1 MCARMVSMCSSHTA
15 CRLSRASVLWQ
26 ACAKLGRRVVGYA
39 SDFQLDFLM
48 WASCSTVPA
57 CTARGELGA
66 CPSNPRTRLCCRCL
80 VGDAPLATAQVS
92 SHTDRVARI
101 ESGGSR
107 RTDPVGRNGVER
119 TKERGGEE
127 RDYPKGPG
135 NTPLRPS
142 GPPWRSAAQVRRLKS
157 VNAVYEPSPVTRNPP
172 LSSFPLL
179 FFFFSLP
186 PLRKKRQVRRLKSV
200 NDVYKPSPV
209 TRNPPLS
216 SFPLLF
222 FFFSLPTPRK
232 KRPLGCAAFNGFW
245 GGVFCKNPFLLE
257 GGFSK

>member
-1 MCARMVSMCSSHTA
+1 MQQPPKQPKQQQPRQRRHVAASGGAPAREDMCARMVSMCSSHTA

-26 ACAKLGRRVVGYA
+26 ACAKLGRRVVAYA
-39 SDFQLDFLM
+39 SADFQLDFLM

-66 CPSNPRTRLCCRCL
+66 CPSNPRIRLCCRCL

-135 NTPLRPS
+135 R
-142 GPPWRSAAQVRRLKS
+142 RSAKVG
-157 VNAVYEPSPVTRNPP
+157 
-172 LSSFPLL
+172 
-179 FFFFSLP
+179 
-186 PLRKKRQVRRLKSV
+186 
-200 NDVYKPSPV
+200 
-209 TRNPPLS
+209 
-216 SFPLLF
+216 
-222 FFFSLPTPRK
+222 PT
-232 KRPLGCAAFNGFW
+232 A
-245 GGVFCKNPFLLE
+245 
-257 GGFSK
+257 